1 MKKMGHIAYVLLGG
15 NLLDVKQTF
24 KLAIREIGAKAGRVA
39 SQSNLYKSAAWGFE
53 SDDDFLNQ
61 VIEIHTSLT
70 SHELL
75 SVLLKIEQH
84 LGRVRNPN
92 SSVFSSRIIDIDIL
106 YYNNDIIESSQ
117 LVIPHYA
124 IQKRMFTLL
133 PLNDLIPGYVHPVL
147 NQSNA
152 QLLGRCSDKNIP
164 EKL

>member
-24 KLAIREIGAKAGRVA
+24 KLAIQEIEGKAGGVT
-39 SQSNLYKSAAWGFE
+39 SQSSLYKSAAWGFE

-61 VIEIHTSLT
+61 VIEIHTPLIAR
-70 SHELL
+70 ELL

-84 LGRVRNPN
+84 LGRVRNPT
-92 SSVFSSRIIDIDIL
+92 SSGFSSRIIDIDIL
-106 YYNNDIIESSQ
+106 YYNNEVIESSH

-124 IQKRMFTLL
+124 VQERMFTLM
-133 PLNDLIPGYVHPVL
+133 PLNDLIPDYIHPVL
-147 NQSNA
+147 NQTNA
-152 QLLGRCSDKNIP
+152 QLLGRCRDKNIP